1 MSLYV
6 RVENGEVKNCQS
18 ATDDRPGWKSAVEV
32 RPTIIPHHQVHSN
45 HIFDLTKDPVEI
57 IYLIEDIEVDV
68 RKYGLKTK
76 SEFLFNQIVQIQGV
90 LDKSQ
95 YNAEAIETA
104 RQQMNTKIASIDAC
118 TTHDQLDALALDNQ
132 LDNPV
137 LI

>member
-6 RVENGEVKNCQS
+6 RIEDGEVKNCQGT
-18 ATDDRPGWKSAVEV
+18 TDDRPGWKSAVEV
-32 RPTIIPHHQVHSN
+32 RPTIIPHRQAHSN

-57 IYLIEDIEVDV
+57 IYLIENIEVDV
-68 RKYGLKTK
+68 RKAGLKSK
-76 SEFLFNQIVQIQGV
+76 SEFLFKQIVEIQGL
-90 LDKSQ
+90 LDRSQ
-95 YNAEAIETA
+95 YYAEAIETA

>member
-6 RVENGEVKNCQS
+6 RIENGEVKNCQDK
-18 ATDDRPGWKSAVEV
+18 TDDKPGWKSAVEV
-32 RPTIIPHHQVHSN
+32 RPTIIPHRQVHSN

-57 IYLIEDIEVDV
+57 IYLIEDVEVNL
-68 RKYGLKTK
+68 RKDTLKSK

-137 LI
+137 LV

>member
-6 RVENGEVKNCQS
+6 RIEDGEVKNCQGT
-18 ATDDRPGWKSAVEV
+18 TDDRPGWKSAVEV
-32 RPTIIPHHQVHSN
+32 RPTIIPHRQVHSN

-57 IYLIEDIEVDV
+57 IYLIENIEVDV
-68 RKYGLKTK
+68 RKVGLKSK
-76 SEFLFNQIVQIQGV
+76 SEFLFKQIVEIQGV
-90 LDKSQ
+90 LDRSQ

-104 RQQMNTKIASIDAC
+104 RQQMNTKIAAIDAC

-137 LI
+137 LV

>member
-6 RVENGEVKNCQS
+6 RIENGEVKNCQDK
-18 ATDDRPGWKSAVEV
+18 TDDRPGWKSAVEV
-32 RPTIIPHHQVHSN
+32 RPTIIPHRQVHSN

-57 IYLIEDIEVDV
+57 IYLIEDVEVNL
-68 RKYGLKTK
+68 RKDTLKSK
-76 SEFLFNQIVQIQGV
+76 SEFLFKQVVEIQGL
-90 LDKSQ
+90 LDRSQ

-137 LI
+137 LV

>member
-32 RPTIIPHHQVHSN
+32 RPTIIPHRQVHSN

-68 RKYGLKTK
+68 RKAGLKSK
-76 SEFLFNQIVQIQGV
+76 SEFLFKQIVEIQGV
-90 LDKSQ
+90 LDRSQ

-104 RQQMNTKIASIDAC
+104 RQQMNTKITAIDAC